1 MCTWAEFR
9 AVLKCDGV
17 PPVYGS
23 CHSLVPEILTL
34 GEETFFSVFFN
45 LAHPTVYFSVPCAG
59 EHQSLWMLSLWPVLL
74 GRLDICHLQFGS
86 LGGQLGL
93 AGDCQSSGGLYISH
107 GLPVFQSCAVWPR
120 SGC

>member
-1 MCTWAEFR
+1 MLVMELERMCTWAEFR

-45 LAHPTVYFSVPCAG
+45 LAHPNSVFFSPLCRGASEPLDAFFVACASG
-59 EHQSLWMLSLWPVLL
+59 EA
-74 GRLDICHLQFGS
+74 GHL
-86 LGGQLGL
+86 
-93 AGDCQSSGGLYISH
+93 
-107 GLPVFQSCAVWPR
+107 PPAVW
-120 SGC
+120 